1 MMIFHARLNILKSFH
16 QHQLVFDYFELVFG
30 KISSPSGSHL
40 LSKAL
45 YKGGIYRFLFCQSF
59 YN

>member
-30 KISSPSGSHL
+30 KILSPSGSHL

-45 YKGGIYRFLFCQSF
+45 YKGGNL
-59 YN
+59 